1 MSWWNYPTVAG
12 PSQALS
18 GVNPRSDQRQSLALP
33 IFLFLAPLFHYAPGF
48 RFVISV
54 LRFQLSAF
62 QLFASCPSVGIQ
74 FGHGEKLIAGLF
86 DGVFHPQP
94 VEQRALGLLLAG
106 CDSDQAPKEMGA
118 NGRSAAFHP
127 WSRQPMV

>member
-62 QLFASCPSVGIQ
+62 QPFSFLLRAQVSESSSVT
-74 FGHGEKLIAGLF
+74 A
-86 DGVFHPQP
+86 
-94 VEQRALGLLLAG
+94 RSLLLGFSMAYSTRSLSSNVRWV
-106 CDSDQAPKEMGA
+106 CCWRDVVS
-118 NGRSAAFHP
+118 GRG
-127 WSRQPMV
+127 